1 MAESINFSINGT
13 GSDDVIRRV
22 KGIFDALR
30 KATAQQKLLNQQL
43 DILRDRSAGNRTR
56 KRNLI
61 EELTGDP
68 TKNKEA
74 FALLKSGIKS
84 LDTEIKG
91 LGKSLGGIGGSLPGS
106 ALAKHRAEIKKL
118 ENAYHELAKAGKAGS
133 NEAKNLITQITAQSK
148 TLNTA
153 ISAVNK
159 AKNAGKETTSTAG
172 GLFGNFGDALS
183 NIFKFQAASFVI
195 DTIAQA
201 ITYAAQTVVEFEAE
215 IVNLGAI
222 LDKGGAQSFEDLK
235 AQALTL
241 GQTTAFTATE
251 VVKLQT
257 ELVKLGFTG
266 KEVLNVTA
274 PVVDFSTAVRESADA
289 VALLTGATLKA
300 FNLSVLE
307 TRRVVDVLTQGTI
320 DTALSFGYLET
331 ALPIVSSAAD
341 AANISLEETVSV
353 LGVLADR
360 GVQASTSAT
369 AFRNILIES
378 AQRGITYREA
388 LELLQNSTNKLS
400 IAFDLF
406 GKRGAVQALILA
418 ENIGE
423 VDSQVKRLEDRLI
436 TAREI
441 SQKQLNSMRGDVT
454 LLKSAWDGFLLS
466 LGNTGPARAATAY
479 LTDILN
485 GITSLISGTIEWN
498 DVIRQNP
505 ILSATITNPLTSL
518 IDGSRIVNKL
528 QSEYNLILRTSSEYI
543 QDLALSKQGIFE
555 KDIKLISVAEKQKLI
570 QEETAKVVKELQK
583 QGINDLRTISKAGI
597 EVAKNI
603 SGVFDTLAKQRQKLR
618 EQFGDDDLLKIDP
631 KALTTLQ
638 SLNSYLS
645 ELKSIQERTPIG
657 SEEYNLVQ
665 KKIAETERLL
675 GKTVKDSKTNELG
688 YLDSLIK
695 KVGEYEK
702 ALKNTQTETVKV
714 SLIEDINET
723 QGKIDKQLALNRDF
737 YSKLDELQLKFSSEA
752 VKKERYKIEKENFD
766 KEEALR
772 IEQYKAQLNGEKV
785 NAKAIEQIQNEF
797 ALKYQG
803 FIVRTTRETEQTY
816 QESLDKLKELGAE
829 GFKIS
834 VELQKIKFDEFI
846 DRSSA
851 ERVLEITRDITNEGL
866 RKQLL
871 DQNDN
876 DNAILRVQNEL
887 SRLEA
892 LQAVAKTMEV
902 LGQVGASLNNDDK
915 LRINQL
921 KAQELILQRQA
932 VILQS
937 QVDSNSNRLGTAE
950 ELEYLKKVK
959 EAQQNFIDGKIP
971 AQEFNVVTG
980 EIAKNPFEVLLQ
992 HLEDYNRQYEE
1003 ARLKRDAFDIQAE
1016 NTALDEKG
1024 LLTDQDRTRELKA
1037 YNAWKAAKAKLDDD
1051 AGKDERDRQARDNR
1065 ELLNQR
1071 KKLLQEFFKISQT
1084 FGEAI
1089 GAALVNEEGTKE
1101 AFKDLMKSLID
1112 IFIQFIVAQLT
1123 AELLKEGALL
1133 NFGKVATIGLGV
1145 AAVSAL
1151 GGALKAQ
1158 IDKFELG
1165 GIIGDKYADGGIV
1178 QGPSHK
1184 NGGVKFRVRNT
1195 NYFPEL
1201 EGEETII
1208 NKRSSKIFRKELSRI
1223 NSYNG
1228 YGRRFEDGGIIQNA
1242 PQVLNPSE
1250 NSVNLSDDAIIRQA
1264 TLIAEKITQGQ
1275 LTVMA
1280 EQNGQLVDAL
1290 KKALDF
1296 NNRLTERLQQAQQ
1309 NSRI

>member
-22 KGIFDALR
+22 NGIFDALR

-56 KRNLI
+56 KANLI

-118 ENAYHELAKAGKAGS
+118 ENAYYDLARAGKSGS
-133 NEAKNLITQITAQSK
+133 IEAKNLITQITAQSK

-159 AKNAGKETTSTAG
+159 AKNAGKETTSKAG

-201 ITYAAQTVVEFEAE
+201 FTDAATTVIDFEAE

-222 LDKGGAQSFEDLK
+222 LDKEGQKSFDDLRT
-235 AQALTL
+235 QALVL
-241 GQTTAFTATE
+241 GQTTAFTAEE

-266 KEVLNVTA
+266 KEVLNVTG

-331 ALPIVSSAAD
+331 ALPIVSSAAE
-341 AANISLEETVSV
+341 AANISLEETVAV

-378 AQRGITYREA
+378 AQRGLTYRQA

-400 IAFDLF
+400 VAFDLF

-423 VDSQVKRLEDRLI
+423 VNIEVQRLNDRLI

-441 SQKQLNSMRGDVT
+441 SQKQLESMRGDVT
-454 LLKSAWDGFLLS
+454 LLKSAWNGLLLAIGDTS
-466 LGNTGPARAATAY
+466 PFRAAVSG
-479 LTDILN
+479 LTEFLN
-485 GITSLISGTIEWN
+485 GITAAITGTIALADAERELQKQLRS
-498 DVIRQNP
+498 RQG
-505 ILSATITNPLTSL
+505 AQETITEILN
-518 IDGSRIVNKL
+518 R
-528 QSEYNLILRTSSEYI
+528 QQREYNLILRESSEEL
-543 QDLALSKQGIFE
+543 QDMALAKKGIFALDE
-555 KDIKLISVAEKQKLI
+555 NLITASQRKLFIDTKISEVLRELRKEGIYDIQVQTRAA
-570 QEETAKVVKELQK
+570 TA
-583 QGINDLRTISKAGI
+583 
-597 EVAKNI
+597 VAKSINGI
-603 SGVFDTLAKQRQKLR
+603 FDTLRNQKQKLR
-618 EQFGDDDLLKIDP
+618 EEFGQDEILKVDP
-631 KALTTLQ
+631 GSLTSLM
-638 SLNSYLS
+638 SLNSLLS
-645 ELKSIQERTPIG
+645 ELKSIQERATLG
-657 SEEYNLVQ
+657 SDVFNKAQ
-665 KKIAETERLL
+665 KRIEQTEKLL
-675 GKTVKDSKTNELG
+675 GKTVKESKTKELG
-688 YLDSLIK
+688 YLDSLVNK
-695 KVGEYEK
+695 LGEYEK
-702 ALKNTQTETVKV
+702 LLKNTQSTGAKV
-714 SLIEDINET
+714 ELIENINET

-737 YSKLDELQLKFSSEA
+737 YSKLDELQLKFSSDA

-797 ALKYQG
+797 ALKYQA
-803 FIVRTTRETEQTY
+803 FIVRTTKETDETY
-816 QESLDKLKELGAE
+816 QESFRKLQEIGAE
-829 GFKIS
+829 GFKIGI
-834 VELQKIKFDEFI
+834 ELQKIKFDDFI

-851 ERVLEITRDITNEGL
+851 ERILEITRDITNEGL

-871 DQNDN
+871 DQNEN
-876 DNAILRVQNEL
+876 DSALLKVQNEL
-887 SRLEA
+887 KRFEA
-892 LQAVAKTMEV
+892 LQAVLDTTKV
-902 LGQVGASLNNDDK
+902 LYGVSGDLNKDDK

-937 QVDSNSNRLGTAE
+937 QVESNSNRLGTAE

-959 EAQQNFIDGKIP
+959 EAQQNFLDGKIP

-980 EIAKNPFEVLLQ
+980 EIAKNPYEVLLQ
-992 HLEDYNRQYEE
+992 QLEDYNRQYEE

-1024 LLTDQDRTRELKA
+1024 LLTEQDRIRELKA
-1037 YNAWKAAKAKLDDD
+1037 YDAWQAAKSKTADE
-1051 AGKDERDRQARDNR
+1051 ASKDELDRQKRDNR

-1071 KKLLQEFFKISQT
+1071 KQLLQEFLKISQT

-1089 GAALVNEEGTKE
+1089 GAALVNEEGTKD
-1101 AFKDLMKSLID
+1101 AFKDLMKSLVD

-1133 NFGKVATIGLGV
+1133 NFGKVASIGIGI

-1151 GGALKAQ
+1151 GGALKAS
-1158 IDKFELG
+1158 IDKFEQG
-1165 GIIGDKYADGGIV
+1165 GIIGDRYADGGMV

-1184 NGGVKFRVRNT
+1184 KGGVKFKVRNT

-1201 EGEETII
+1201 EGGEVVI
-1208 NKRSSKIFRKELSRI
+1208 NKRSSQVFKKELSRI

>member
-22 KGIFDALR
+22 NGIFDALR

-56 KRNLI
+56 KANLI

-118 ENAYHELAKAGKAGS
+118 ENAYYELARAGKSGS
-133 NEAKNLITQITAQSK
+133 IEAKNLITQITAQSK

-159 AKNAGKETTSTAG
+159 AKNAGKETTSKAG
-172 GLFGNFGDALS
+172 GLFGNFGDALE

-195 DTIAQA
+195 DTISDAF
-201 ITYAAQTVVEFEAE
+201 TYAAQTVVEFEAE

-222 LDKGGAQSFEDLK
+222 LDKEGAQSFEDLK

-423 VDSQVKRLEDRLI
+423 VDQQVKRLEDRLI

-441 SQKQLNSMRGDVT
+441 SQKQLESMRGDVT

-466 LGNTGPARAATAY
+466 LGDTGPFREVTQY
-479 LTDILN
+479 LTEMLN
-485 GITSLISGTIEWN
+485 GVTALISGTVTWN
-498 DVIRQNP
+498 DA
-505 ILSATITNPLTSL
+505 LSGNLLLGATSNPLGTLAQS
-518 IDGSRIVNKL
+518 IENVNRL
-528 QSEYNLILRTSSEYI
+528 QGEYNLILRTSSEYI

-555 KDIKLISVAEKQKLI
+555 KDAKLITVAEKQQLI
-570 QEETAKVVKELQK
+570 QQETAKVVREMQK
-583 QGINDLRTISKAGI
+583 QGIYDLQTLSKAGI
-597 EVAKNI
+597 AVAKNI

-645 ELKSIQERTPIG
+645 ELKSIQERTTIG
-657 SEEYNLVQ
+657 SEKYNLVQ

-675 GKTVKDSKTNELG
+675 GKTVKDSKTKELG

-702 ALKNTQTETVKV
+702 ALKNTQTESVKV

-737 YSKLDELQLKFSSEA
+737 YSKLDELQLKFSSDA

-876 DNAILRVQNEL
+876 DNALLRVQNEL

-902 LGQVGASLNNDDK
+902 LGQVSASLNDDDK

-959 EAQQNFIDGKIP
+959 EAQQNFLDGKIP

-980 EIAKNPFEVLLQ
+980 EIAKNPYEVLIQ
-992 HLEDYNRQYEE
+992 QLEDYNRQYEE
-1003 ARLKRDAFDIQAE
+1003 ARLKRVAFDIQAE
-1016 NTALDEKG
+1016 NTALIEKN
-1024 LLTDQDRTRELKA
+1024 LITEEDRTRELKA
-1037 YNAWKAAKAKLDDD
+1037 YNAWQAAKAKTADE
-1051 AGKDERDRQARDNR
+1051 ASKDELDRQKRDNR

-1071 KKLLQEFFKISQT
+1071 KQLLQEFLKISQT
-1084 FGEAI
+1084 FGESI
-1089 GAALVNEEGTKE
+1089 GAALVNEEGTKD
-1101 AFKDLMKSLID
+1101 AFKDLMKSLVD

-1133 NFGKVATIGLGV
+1133 NFGKVASIGIGI

-1151 GGALKAQ
+1151 GGALKAS
-1158 IDKFELG
+1158 IDKFEQG
-1165 GIIGDKYADGGIV
+1165 GIIGDKYADGGMV

-1184 NGGVKFRVRNT
+1184 KGGVKFKVRNT

-1201 EGEETII
+1201 EGGEVVI
-1208 NKRSSKIFRKELSRI
+1208 NKRSSQVFKKELSRI

>member
-22 KGIFDALR
+22 NGIFDALR

-56 KRNLI
+56 KANLI

-91 LGKSLGGIGGSLPGS
+91 LGKSLGSIGGSLPGS

-118 ENAYHELAKAGKAGS
+118 ENAYYELARAGKSGS

-195 DTIAQA
+195 GTISDAF
-201 ITYAAQTVVEFEAE
+201 TYAAQTVVEFEAE

-222 LDKGGAQSFEDLK
+222 LDKEGAQSFEDLK

-423 VDSQVKRLEDRLI
+423 VDTQVKRLEDRLI
-436 TAREI
+436 TAREV
-441 SQKQLNSMRGDVT
+441 SEKQLNSMRGDVT
-454 LLKSAWDGFLLS
+454 LLKSAWDGLLLS
-466 LGNTGPARAATAY
+466 IGNTESFRKGAAGITEF
-479 LTDILN
+479 LN
-485 GITSLISGTIEWN
+485 GLTALISGTIKLT
-498 DVIRQNP
+498 DVQREQQKQYDKLQVPQSNTEI
-505 ILSATITNPLTSL
+505 A
-518 IDGSRIVNKL
+518 NKL
-528 QSEYNLILRTSSEYI
+528 LKEYNLILRTSSEYV
-543 QDLALSKQGIFE
+543 QDLALSKQGVFE

-583 QGINDLRTISKAGI
+583 QGVNDLRTISKAGI

-645 ELKSIQERTPIG
+645 ELKSIQERTTIG
-657 SEEYNLVQ
+657 SEKYNLVQ

-675 GKTVKDSKTNELG
+675 GKTVKDSKTKELG

-695 KVGEYEK
+695 KVGDYEK
-702 ALKNTQTETVKV
+702 ALKNTQTESVKV

-772 IEQYKAQLNGEKV
+772 IEQYKAKLNGEKV

-803 FIVRTTRETEQTY
+803 FIVRTTKETDETY
-816 QESLDKLKELGAE
+816 QESFRKLQEIGAE
-829 GFKIS
+829 GFKIGI
-834 VELQKIKFDEFI
+834 ELQKIKFDDFI

-851 ERVLEITRDITNEGL
+851 ERILEITRDITNEGL

-871 DQNDN
+871 DQNEN
-876 DNAILRVQNEL
+876 NSALLKVQNEL
-887 SRLEA
+887 KRFEA

-902 LGQVGASLNNDDK
+902 LGQVGASLNDDDK

-937 QVDSNSNRLGTAE
+937 QVESNSNRLGTAE

-959 EAQQNFIDGKIP
+959 EAQQNFLDGKIP

-980 EIAKNPFEVLLQ
+980 EIAKNPYEVLLQ
-992 HLEDYNRQYEE
+992 QLEDYNRQYEE
-1003 ARLKRDAFDIQAE
+1003 ARLKRDAFDIRAE

-1024 LLTDQDRTRELKA
+1024 LLTEQDRIRELKA
-1037 YNAWKAAKAKLDDD
+1037 YNAWQAAKSKTADE
-1051 AGKDERDRQARDNR
+1051 ASKDELDRQKRDNR

-1071 KKLLQEFFKISQT
+1071 KQLLQEFLKISQT

-1101 AFKDLMKSLID
+1101 AFKDLMKSLVD

-1133 NFGKVATIGLGV
+1133 NFGKVATIGLGI

-1151 GGALKAQ
+1151 GGALKAS
-1158 IDKFELG
+1158 IDKFEQG
-1165 GIIGDKYADGGIV
+1165 GIIGDKYADGGMV

-1184 NGGVKFRVRNT
+1184 KGGVKFRVRNT

-1201 EGEETII
+1201 EGGEVVI
-1208 NKRSSKIFRKELSRI
+1208 NKRSSQVFKKELSRI

>member
-22 KGIFDALR
+22 NGIFDALR

-91 LGKSLGGIGGSLPGS
+91 LGKSLGSVGGSLPGS

-118 ENAYHELAKAGKAGS
+118 ENAYYELAKAGKSGS

-159 AKNAGKETTSTAG
+159 AKNAGKETTSKGG
-172 GLFGNFGDALS
+172 GLFGNFGDALD

-201 ITYAAQTVVEFEAE
+201 FIDAAATVVEFEAE

-222 LDKGGAQSFEDLK
+222 LDTEGQKSFEDLR

-423 VDSQVKRLEDRLI
+423 VDQQVKRLEDRLI

-454 LLKSAWDGFLLS
+454 LLKSAWDGLLLS
-466 LGNTGPARAATAY
+466 FNDTAPFRFVTQG

-485 GITSLISGTIEWN
+485 GITALISGT
-498 DVIRQNP
+498 VT
-505 ILSATITNPLTSL
+505 LSDAYRNLSFFQKDPLGINAIKETN
-518 IDGSRIVNKL
+518 RL
-528 QSEYNLILRTSSEYI
+528 QSEYNLILRTSSEYV
-543 QDLALSKQGIFE
+543 QDLALAKEDVFKE
-555 KDIKLISVAEKQKLI
+555 DLKNISASEKQAFI
-570 QEETAKVVKELQK
+570 QKETFKVIAELQK
-583 QGINDLRTISKAGI
+583 QGITSTKTLNAAGLA
-597 EVAKNI
+597 VSKNI
-603 SGVFDTLAKQRQKLR
+603 LGIFDTLATERKKLR
-618 EQFGDDDLLKIDP
+618 EQFGDDDLLKVDP

-645 ELKSIQERTPIG
+645 ELNAIKERTNLS
-657 SEEYNLVQ
+657 SEKFNIVQ
-665 KKIAETERLL
+665 RKIAETEKLL
-675 GKTVKDSKTNELG
+675 GKTVKDSKTKELG

-695 KVGEYEK
+695 KVGDYEK
-702 ALKNTQTETVKV
+702 ALKNTQTESVKV

-752 VKKERYKIEKENFD
+752 VRKERYKIEKENFD

-772 IEQYKAQLNGEKV
+772 IEQYKAKLNGEKV

-797 ALKYQG
+797 ALKYQS
-803 FIVRTTRETEQTY
+803 FIVRTTKETDETY
-816 QESLDKLKELGAE
+816 QESFRKLQEIGAE
-829 GFKIS
+829 GFKIGI
-834 VELQKIKFDEFI
+834 ELQKIKFDEFI
-846 DRSSA
+846 DQKSA
-851 ERVLEITRDITNEGL
+851 DKILQITRDITNEGL

-871 DQNDN
+871 DQNEN
-876 DNAILRVQNEL
+876 QTALEKVQNEL
-887 SRLEA
+887 NRLEA
-892 LQAVAKTMEV
+892 LQAVLDTTNV
-902 LGQVGASLNNDDK
+902 LYGVSGELNKDDK

-937 QVDSNSNRLGTAE
+937 QVESNSNRLGTAE

-959 EAQQNFIDGKIP
+959 EAQQNFLDGKIP

-980 EIAKNPFEVLLQ
+980 EIAKNPYEVLLQ
-992 HLEDYNRQYEE
+992 QLEDYNRQYEE
-1003 ARLKRDAFDIQAE
+1003 ARLKRVAFDIQAE
-1016 NTALDEKG
+1016 NTVLIEKN
-1024 LLTDQDRTRELKA
+1024 LITEEDRTRELKA
-1037 YNAWKAAKAKLDDD
+1037 YNAWQAAKAKTADE
-1051 AGKDERDRQARDNR
+1051 ASKDEIDRQKRDNR

-1071 KKLLQEFFKISQT
+1071 KQLLQEFLKISQT
-1084 FGEAI
+1084 FGEAM

-1133 NFGKVATIGLGV
+1133 NFGKVASIGIGV

-1158 IDKFELG
+1158 IDKFEQG
-1165 GIIGDKYADGGIV
+1165 GIIGDKYADGGMV

-1184 NGGVKFRVRNT
+1184 KGGVKFKVRNT

-1201 EGEETII
+1201 EGGEVVI
-1208 NKRSSKIFRKELSRI
+1208 NKRSSQVFKKELSRI

>member
-22 KGIFDALR
+22 NGIFDALR

-56 KRNLI
+56 KANLI

-118 ENAYHELAKAGKAGS
+118 ENAYYDLAKAGKSGS

-159 AKNAGKETTSTAG
+159 AKNAGKETTSKAG

-201 ITYAAQTVVEFEAE
+201 FTDAAKTVVDFEAE

-222 LDKGGAQSFEDLK
+222 LDKEGQKSFDDLRT
-235 AQALTL
+235 QALVL
-241 GQTTAFTATE
+241 GQTTAFTAEE

-266 KEVLNVTA
+266 KEVLNVTG

-331 ALPIVSSAAD
+331 ALPIVSSAAS
-341 AANISLEETVSV
+341 AANISLEETVAV

-369 AFRNILIES
+369 AFRNILIEA
-378 AQRGITYREA
+378 AQRGLTYRQA

-400 IAFDLF
+400 VAFDLF

-423 VDSQVKRLEDRLI
+423 VNIEVQRLNDRLI

-441 SQKQLNSMRGDVT
+441 SQKQLDSMRGDVT
-454 LLKSAWDGFLLS
+454 LLKSAWKGLLLAIGDTS
-466 LGNTGPARAATAY
+466 PFRAAVSG
-479 LTDILN
+479 LTEFLN
-485 GITSLISGTIEWN
+485 GITAAITGTIALADAERELQKQLRS
-498 DVIRQNP
+498 RQG
-505 ILSATITNPLTSL
+505 AQETITEILN
-518 IDGSRIVNKL
+518 R
-528 QSEYNLILRTSSEYI
+528 QQREYNLILRESSEEL
-543 QDLALSKQGIFE
+543 QDMALAKKGIFALDE
-555 KDIKLISVAEKQKLI
+555 NLITASQRKLFIDTKISEVLRELRKEGIYDIQVQTRAA
-570 QEETAKVVKELQK
+570 TAVVKSIN
-583 QGINDLRTISKAGI
+583 GI
-597 EVAKNI
+597 
-603 SGVFDTLAKQRQKLR
+603 FDTLRNQKQKLR
-618 EQFGDDDLLKIDP
+618 EEFGQDEILKVDP
-631 KALTTLQ
+631 GSQTSLM
-638 SLNSYLS
+638 SLNSLLS
-645 ELKSIQERTPIG
+645 ELKSIQERATIG
-657 SEEYNLVQ
+657 SDDFNKAQ
-665 KKIAETERLL
+665 KRIEQTEKLL
-675 GKTVKDSKTNELG
+675 GKTVKESKTKELG
-688 YLDSLIK
+688 YLDSLVNK
-695 KVGEYEK
+695 LGEYEK
-702 ALKNTQTETVKV
+702 LLKNTQSTGAKV
-714 SLIEDINET
+714 ELIENINET

-752 VKKERYKIEKENFD
+752 VRKERYKIEKENFD

-772 IEQYKAQLNGEKV
+772 IEQYKLQLNGEKV

-834 VELQKIKFDEFI
+834 VELQKIKFDDFI

-959 EAQQNFIDGKIP
+959 EAQQNFLDGKIP

-980 EIAKNPFEVLLQ
+980 EIAKNPYEVLLQ
-992 HLEDYNRQYEE
+992 QLEDYNRQYEE
-1003 ARLKRDAFDIQAE
+1003 ARLKRVAFDIQAE

-1024 LLTDQDRTRELKA
+1024 IITEEDRTRELKA
-1037 YNAWKAAKAKLDDD
+1037 YNAWQAAKSKTADE
-1051 AGKDERDRQARDNR
+1051 ASKDELDRQKRDNR

-1071 KKLLQEFFKISQT
+1071 KQLLQEFLKISQT

-1089 GAALVNEEGTKE
+1089 GAALVNEEGTKD
-1101 AFKDLMKSLID
+1101 AFKDLMKSLVD

-1133 NFGKVATIGLGV
+1133 NFGKVASIGIGI

-1151 GGALKAQ
+1151 GGALKAS
-1158 IDKFELG
+1158 IDKFEQG
-1165 GIIGDKYADGGIV
+1165 GIIGDRYADGGMV

-1184 NGGVKFRVRNT
+1184 KGGVKFKVRNT

-1201 EGEETII
+1201 EGGEVVI
-1208 NKRSSKIFRKELSRI
+1208 NKRSSQVFKKELSRI